1 VIKSYSPHAP
11 DDLVTE
17 APETSAEDVAKAF
30 AHARAAQAAWWR
42 GPAATRAQVL
52 SDAADTI
59 AAAAEELTGLTVRE
73 VGKPV
78 GEARGEMARAVAIL
92 RYYAQQVYD
101 PVGAV
106 HEPSAG
112 GLLYSRRRPLGV
124 AGLITPWNFPI
135 AIPIWK
141 AAPALAFGNAVV
153 LKPSPEATATAL
165 RLAALLAEVLPAGLF
180 SVLPGDGETG
190 RAIVAEADVVSFT
203 GSTVVGREVAL
214 AAAAR
219 GVRVQAEMGGQ
230 NPAVVLPDADVEETA
245 KQIAAAAMGFAGQ
258 KCTATKRVIVVGD
271 AALLRDALVAAVE
284 ALGFGDPTRAATA
297 VGPVINETAR
307 NKVLAAAGSATAA
320 GARLL
325 TGGLRGP
332 QGEATRAGLAGGAAA
347 DGPGWYMRP
356 ILFENVPADHPL
368 SCDEVFGPIATL
380 RAVRTL
386 QEALAMANDV
396 PQGLVAGVYTRD
408 LTAALAASDALDAG
422 LVKVNA
428 PTTGVDFYLPFG
440 GEKASSVGGREQ
452 GKAAQD
458 FFTSIHTVTVAP
470 SPGPLPFS
478 GEGA

>member
-1 VIKSYSPHAP
+1 MIKSYSPHAP
-11 DDLVTE
+11 EDLVAE
-17 APETSAEDVAKAF
+17 APVTSAEEVAKAF
-30 AHARAAQAAWWR
+30 ARARAAQAGWGR
-42 GPAATRAQVL
+42 GPAAARAQAL
-52 SDAADTI
+52 SDTADAV
-59 AAAAEELTGLTVRE
+59 AAAADELTQLTVRE
-73 VGKPV
+73 VGKPL
-78 GEARGEMARAVAIL
+78 GEARGEVARAVAIL

-101 PVGAV
+101 PVGAM
-106 HEPSAG
+106 HEPSAA
-112 GLLYSRRRPLGV
+112 GLLFTRRRPIGV

-135 AIPIWK
+135 AIPLWK

-153 LKPSPEATATAL
+153 LKPSPEATAMAL
-165 RLAALLAEVLPAGLF
+165 RLAALLNEVLPAGLF

-203 GSTVVGREVAL
+203 GSTVVGREVAR

-230 NPAVVLPDADVEETA
+230 NPAIVLPGADVESTA

-271 AALLRDALVAAVE
+271 AAPLRDALVAAIE
-284 ALGFGDPTRAATA
+284 ALGFGDPAQATTA
-297 VGPVINETAR
+297 VGPVINEAALD
-307 NKVLAAAGSATAA
+307 KVLAAADSATAA

-325 TGGLRGP
+325 TGGA
-332 QGEATRAGLAGGAAA
+332 AT
-347 DGPGWYMRP
+347 DGPGWFVRP
-356 ILFENVPADHPL
+356 TLLEDVPAGHPL

-386 QEALAMANDV
+386 QEAVAVANDV
-396 PQGLVAGVYTRD
+396 PQGLAAGVYTRD
-408 LTAALAASDALDAG
+408 LSAALATSDALEAG

-458 FFTSIHTVTVAP
+458 FFTSLHTVTVYP
-470 SPGPLPFS
+470 SEGPLPFS
-478 GEGA
+478 SEGA